1 MGKAQDWELRACA
14 DSNGLPYS
22 NQQQQG
28 FDNRIA
34 EVLAQ
39 DLGARL
45 SYEWWPQGA
54 STVQLKLREGSCD
67 VVMSVGEGYQ
77 GVLSTIPYYQSSFVL
92 VYRED
97 SPYQIETLDDEVLRQ
112 LRIAIETAGIP
123 PFQALANRG
132 LSEKAAIL
140 EAVDPDDRT
149 RSPIVEA
156 VARGEVDVAILW
168 GPVAGYFAR
177 RQPVK
182 LRVVPISPE
191 FEPPA
196 LSMVYPVTIGVR
208 AGDEAL
214 RDRLNLTIARR
225 WEQIQGILEEYGVP
239 QIPLPKPLAQT
250 EEPAQA
256 SKTLRIGLVVPTQTG
271 STPVSSSIYEDTGEA
286 ARRGAVLAGDELNQQ
301 AEGVGMQLKV
311 LVASAP
317 NAEAAFRA
325 AARLVATEGIS
336 ALIGGVG
343 QGQAEALSR
352 LAEQRRVLFFNI
364 GSPDDRLRQEACSR
378 YTFHI
383 EASAAMYLDAL
394 AAWFIQAG
402 FRSWFLIYEEGPE
415 GQTLYQ
421 RARKSLLERHFGA
434 REAGRASVSPSRPD
448 FRPALEA
455 IRRAQ
460 PQVLLLLLG
469 AETQLS
475 FLGQYEA
482 ARLGAAVTGFPHP
495 ETQTRAFFAASRSRA
510 KAGAGHRAVLWE
522 AKLDAYGAR
531 ELNARFR
538 ERFKKPMDPSAWASY
553 QSVKLLF
560 EAASF
565 GGSLEGPKLV
575 SYLENPR
582 TVFDVH
588 KGIGVSFRPWDHQ
601 LRQSLYLVKISPEA
615 KDDWNLAGLVGE
627 LPAIYRPGTD
637 PIERLDQLGDLR
649 RDSRCRFEGGR

>member
-1 MGKAQDWELRACA
+1 MMPKHPLTRRQVLAFGGSALALGTLRA
-14 DSNGLPYS
+14 
-22 NQQQQG
+22 
-28 FDNRIA
+28 
-34 EVLAQ
+34 LAQ
-39 DLGARL
+39 PK
-45 SYEWWPQGA
+45 E
-54 STVQLKLREGSCD
+54 
-67 VVMSVGEGYQ
+67 
-77 GVLSTIPYYQSSFVL
+77 
-92 VYRED
+92 
-97 SPYQIETLDDEVLRQ
+97 
-112 LRIAIETAGIP
+112 
-123 PFQALANRG
+123 
-132 LSEKAAIL
+132 
-140 EAVDPDDRT
+140 
-149 RSPIVEA
+149 
-156 VARGEVDVAILW
+156 
-168 GPVAGYFAR
+168 
-177 RQPVK
+177 
-182 LRVVPISPE
+182 
-191 FEPPA
+191 
-196 LSMVYPVTIGVR
+196 
-208 AGDEAL
+208 EAL
-214 RDRLNLTIARR
+214 RLGVVLPSQPRSS
-225 WEQIQGILEEYGVP
+225 LER
-239 QIPLPKPLAQT
+239 A
-250 EEPAQA
+250 
-256 SKTLRIGLVVPTQTG
+256 VV
-271 STPVSSSIYEDTGEA
+271 EA
-286 ARRGAVLAGDELNQQ
+286 ARMGLEMGRDEYGFN
-301 AEGVGMQLKV
+301 
-311 LVASAP
+311 AS
-317 NAEAAFRA
+317 
-325 AARLVATEGIS
+325 L
-336 ALIGGVG
+336 VG
-343 QGQAEALSR
+343 QRLEVLLRTAADPQAAVREAERLLGSEEVYALVGGLGGQAEALSR